1 MKMAK
6 ISMNRITATL
16 FFLALLSGA
25 VFCVER
31 IAEDIATGRY
41 FANVQ
46 EIRYDIGFLASYTL
60 IILFVLRYGY
70 FLAVNRVNWSNVKDD
85 FIYLLNRKYF
95 NRTQWVINIL
105 LFWLALIGFIYS
117 LAISA
122 MKGNF

>member
-1 MKMAK
+1 MAK